1 MEATGRTVERQAEG
15 SSAETDVTQAIA
27 HASQDAALAAADAS
41 REAARAAEDARSPNT
56 SSRDNGAGG
65 RRAAERARVA
75 AERALEAL
83 DEAGDRPARVISVA
97 APSTATPGTFQAFRR
112 SMRAESSFARGN
124 ALLEAKNY
132 AEARE
137 HFAEATLLY
146 PEHDRAR
153 ALLAWSDYFLGD
165 FRGAVVGFKAA
176 LRRQPTWEGLHNGL
190 GWSRLRLGRPH
201 LAAAAFGRALERSP
215 EYVDAL
221 HGLGSALFQLGQ
233 YDTALPS
240 LQKALRG
247 SQSLI
252 GDDPPETATIRA
264 KIAWSLYYLERYR
277 EALAVF
283 IRASLASPSSPQL
296 HAGKGWCYVKLGQK
310 DDARAA
316 FQRALDLHPD
326 DEIVREALRRASL

>member
-1 MEATGRTVERQAEG
+1 MEAARRTAEPQAEE
-15 SSAETDVTQAIA
+15 SSVDTAVLQVIA
-27 HASQDAALAAADAS
+27 DASQHAALEAAAAS
-41 REAARAAEDARSPNT
+41 REAERAAANARSASG
-56 SSRDNGAGG
+56 SSRDDGTVA
-65 RRAAERARVA
+65 RREAERARAA

-83 DEAGDRPARVISVA
+83 DEVADRPARVVSVA
-97 APSTATPGTFQAFRR
+97 TSTSTPGTFQAFRR
-112 SMRAESSFARGN
+112 SMRAESSYARGS
-124 ALLEAKNY
+124 ALLEARNY

-137 HFAEATLLY
+137 HLGEATLLY

-153 ALLAWSDYFLGD
+153 ALLAWCDYFLGD

-201 LAAAAFGRALERSP
+201 LAAAAFRPALERKP

-221 HGLGSALFQLGQ
+221 HGLGSALLQLGQ

-247 SQSLI
+247 SQPLI
-252 GDDPPETATIRA
+252 GDDPPETAVIRA

-277 EALAVF
+277 EALAAF
-283 IRASLASPSSPQL
+283 IRASLAAPESPQL
-296 HAGKGWCYVKLGQK
+296 HAGQGWCYIKLGQK
-310 DDARAA
+310 SDARAA
-316 FQRALDLHPD
+316 FKRALDLRPD
-326 DEIVREALRRASL
+326 DEVLRDALQRASL